1 MSQANVDPDVRDLGD
16 RVLALGTIHMI
27 GRGSGIEAEAPVA
40 FVSTV
45 RDGLTTHIKD
55 YGDWAQALEAVGLRE

>member
-1 MSQANVDPDVRDLGD
+1 M
-16 RVLALGTIHMI
+16 LALGTVHMI

-45 RDGLTTHIKD
+45 RDGLTTHLKD
-55 YGDWAQALEAVGLRE
+55 YGEWAQALEAVGLKE

>member
-1 MSQANVDPDVRDLGD
+1 M
-16 RVLALGTIHMI
+16 LALGTVHMI
-27 GRGSGIEAEAPVA
+27 GRGNGIEAEAPVP

-55 YGDWAQALEAVGLRE
+55 YGEWARALEAAGLSE